1 MTGLD
6 TNVLVRYLA
15 QDDARQSA
23 LATRWIDESLSAA
36 RPGFVSLV
44 VLVEVCWV
52 LQRLYTATQD
62 ELLQTV
68 EDLLDSAQF
77 MVEQRAVVQAAT
89 QRMRSLTGVKVG
101 FADLLIVEVGKS
113 HNCSQIMTFDKAA
126 ARSAGMT
133 LLS

>member
-52 LQRLYTATQD
+52 LQRLYAATQD

>member
-52 LQRLYTATQD
+52 LKRLYAATQD

-101 FADLLIVEVGKS
+101 FADLLIVELGKN
-113 HNCSQIMTFDKAA
+113 HGCSQIMTFDKAA

>member
-1 MTGLD
+1 MKGLD

-23 LATRWIDESLSAA
+23 LATRWIEDELSAA
-36 RPGFVSLV
+36 QPGFVSLV

-52 LQRLYTATQD
+52 LQRLYAATHD
-62 ELLQTV
+62 EVLQTV

-77 MVEQRAVVQAAT
+77 VVEQRAVVQAAT
-89 QRMRSLTGVKVG
+89 QRLRSLSGVKVG
-101 FADLLIVEVGKS
+101 LADMLVVEIAKS
-113 HNCSQIMTFDKAA
+113 HGCHQIMTFDKAA

-133 LLS
+133 LLN